1 MAVCLSILPWVS
13 QAEVPKTISYQ
24 GYLFDEIAKKPI
36 DNAFAK
42 LTFSLDGTSW
52 TQTFEEVPVNQ
63 GVFAVPLDF
72 SSLDFSK
79 LDPDTIKLGIQADV
93 IVDGQLKI
101 ITSPPA
107 SLSSV
112 PYAFHAQTVD
122 EATLGKLKCSNGQV
136 PAWNSTSKV
145 WFCSNNVPGPKGDK
159 GDKGPKGD
167 KGDTGPA
174 FSGDQI
180 TVGGV
185 CFKPRKLSKCV
196 QPGKYPDTWFNDLTN
211 DFKWCKDQGGHIAG
225 TVYILAKCN

>member
-24 GYLFDEIAKKPI
+24 GYLFDEVAKKPI
-36 DNAFAK
+36 NTSDAK
-42 LTFSLDGTSW
+42 LIFSLNGTLW
-52 TQTFEEVPVNQ
+52 TQTFEGISVNQ

-79 LDPDTIKLGIQADV
+79 LDPDTITLSVQAT
-93 IVDGQLKI
+93 VDGKI
-101 ITSPPA
+101 IFSPTTP
-107 SLSSV
+107 LSSV

-136 PAWNSTSKV
+136 PAWNSSSKI

-159 GDKGPKGD
+159 GEKGEKGD
-167 KGDTGPA
+167 PGPV

-180 TVGGV
+180 TVGGT
-185 CFKPRKLSKCV
+185 CFEKKILYRCAGHLKPNGESESK
-196 QPGKYPDTWFNDLTN
+196 TWFTVGNCNGVLTQ
-211 DFKWCKDQGGHIAG
+211 KYVLAECGG
-225 TVYILAKCN
+225 

>member
-52 TQTFEEVPVNQ
+52 NQTFEGVSVNQ

-122 EATLGKLKCSNGQV
+122 EPTLGKLECSEGQV
-136 PAWNSTSKV
+136 PAWNATTAE
-145 WFCSNNVPGPKGDK
+145 WFCSNNIPGPKGDK
-159 GDKGPKGD
+159 GDRGP

-174 FSGDQI
+174 FSGSKI
-180 TVGGV
+180 TIGGI
-185 CFKPRKLSKCV
+185 CFKPQILYRCINII
-196 QPGKYPDTWFNDLTN
+196 GKTGEQKTWFKNFDKCSTREQ
-211 DFKWCKDQGGHIAG
+211 KY
-225 TVYILAKCN
+225 VLAECD